1 MVQREM
7 VRRVAIILA
16 IVLILLGGGYFAYQ
30 QLVPPPDKEAKG
42 PVYSTRPVT
51 RGNISVGVDATGPL
65 NPSRGG
71 GIQVPGG
78 GPMPFGLSNYLV
90 EQVLVKEGD
99 AVTQG
104 QVLVRLSAAELQT
117 RIRDA
122 EKQLRSDRQ
131 SLAEMMGVP
140 PDQLDRID
148 PGKGITLRAP
158 IDGRVVGLSV
168 KEGQELKQGQIV
180 AWVVDDS
187 RFRVTAKLAP
197 VEFPWVK
204 TGDRVVLGFSQFDGW
219 LEGRVTDVNP
229 SPVPEAVSELQD
241 TYPSSGQGSKLEYQF
256 VYWATLEGANTGLI
270 RPGMLAR
277 VGLPSG
283 EQATEIRWLRYYAR
297 VEGYVKEEQVLSGA
311 DAIATRVYVREMQKV
326 KAGDKL
332 VALTGED
339 ARQKV
344 QEQLERI
351 REKEAELSRL
361 RVLLGQLEIRAPMDG
376 TVANIEVQ
384 AGQMVEPGRW
394 LGSIYNTD
402 DMQMWVQV
410 DDVNVVL
417 VKTGAPVRVTVA
429 ALPGRTLEGEVTNV
443 STMGKDERGI
453 ARFGVNIRVKGS
465 PELKPGMQAEAHID
479 AGSAENVLLVPVEA
493 IFEEDGQPKVEV
505 LQPDGTPKVVAVKLG
520 LMNDR
525 VAEVKSGLEE
535 GQLVITGSTADILPG
550 ERLRTQDGL
559 FPGQQGGN
567 NSQRQPQGGSGG
579 GEGRGG
585 SPGATKQP
593 VGK

>member
-1 MVQREM
+1 MVQ
-7 VRRVAIILA
+7 RVAIILG
-16 IVLILLGGGYFAYQ
+16 IVLALLGGGYFAYQ
-30 QLVPPPDKEAKG
+30 QLVPPPDREAKG
-42 PVYSTRPVT
+42 PVYSTQPVT

-78 GPMPFGLSNYLV
+78 GPMPSGLSNYIID
-90 EQVLVKEGD
+90 QVLVKEGD

-104 QVLVRLSAAELQT
+104 QVLVRLSVSELET
-117 RIRDA
+117 RIKDA
-122 EKQLRSDRQ
+122 EKQLRADRQ
-131 SLAEMMGVP
+131 SLADMMGVP

-158 IDGRVVGLSV
+158 IDGRVVGLGV

-180 AWVVDDS
+180 ARVVDDS
-187 RFRVTAKLAP
+187 RFRMVAKLTP
-197 VEFPWVK
+197 TEFPWVEV
-204 TGDRVVLGFSQFDGW
+204 GDRVVLSFSQFDG
-219 LEGRVTDVNP
+219 LVEAAVTDINP
-229 SPVPEAVSELQD
+229 SPVPEVGSDLID
-241 TYPSSGQGSKLEYQF
+241 SLPSSGQEGQSNYQY
-256 VYWATLEGANTGLI
+256 VYWVTLEGANSGLI
-270 RPGMLAR
+270 RPQMLAR
-277 VGLPSG
+277 VGLPKG
-283 EQATEIRWLRYYAR
+283 AEATAVTWFRYYAK

-311 DAIATRVYVREMQKV
+311 DAIATRVYVREMSEV
-326 KAGDKL
+326 KAGDRL
-332 VALTGED
+332 VALAGED

-344 QEQLERI
+344 QEQLERV
-351 REKEAELSRL
+351 REKEVELSRL
-361 RVLLGQLEIRAPMDG
+361 RVLRGQLEIRAPMDG

-384 AGQMVEPGRW
+384 PGQMVEPGRW
-394 LGSIYNTD
+394 LGSIYNTA

-410 DDVNVVL
+410 DDVDVLL

-493 IFEEDGQPKVEV
+493 VFEEDGQPKVEV

-535 GQLVITGSTADILPG
+535 GQLVITGSTADILPS
-550 ERLRTQDGL
+550 ERLRTQDSL

-567 NSQRQPQGGSGG
+567 NDQGQPRGGSGG
-579 GEGRGG
+579 GEGSSGG
-585 SPGATKQP
+585 PGATRP
-593 VGK
+593 TGE